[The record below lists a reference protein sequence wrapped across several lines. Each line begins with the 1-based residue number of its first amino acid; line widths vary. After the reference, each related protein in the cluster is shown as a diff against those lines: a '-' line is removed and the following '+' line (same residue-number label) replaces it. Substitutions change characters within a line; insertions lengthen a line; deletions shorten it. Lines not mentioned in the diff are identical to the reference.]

1 MTTPKD
7 VDFMSEEEFEELEKM
22 IQIQPI
28 RVNGKT
34 VPAYNIY
41 RKGNLIGFIGIK
53 AFENKF
59 EQK

>member
-1 MTTPKD
+1 
-7 VDFMSEEEFEELEKM
+7 MSEEEFEELEKM